1 MYSIVPKQVIC
12 NLCSTLTDL
21 YAICMVCVVYTTV
34 RVGIIGTR
42 FTRPLLA
49 RASCIAYFIR
59 DKVQY
64 EIYVYSVTLG
74 KLLPNGCQLVCF
86 PVYMKLTAEHYQI
99 VFDNQSVS

>member
-1 MYSIVPKQVIC
+1 MI
-12 NLCSTLTDL
+12 
-21 YAICMVCVVYTTV
+21 CVVYATV
-34 RVGIIGTR
+34 RVGIIGTG

-49 RASCIAYFIR
+49 RAFCIAYLIG

-74 KLLPNGCQLVCF
+74 KLLPNSCQRVCF

-99 VFDNQSVS
+99 VFDNQPVSQSSYSNRLTVVPSGSRDPR